1 MPISECIS
9 QNFRMWFKYGL
20 KAQKRVWSLL
30 AKVQW
35 AYKLQKKESMK
46 KYDKT

>member
-1 MPISECIS
+1 
-9 QNFRMWFKYGL
+9 MWFKYGL